1 MKIIDTAQRS
11 FEEEFRRIRMR
22 KAGSDASVEETV
34 RGILEDVREN
44 GDEALFRYTERFDG
58 VRLSRDTVEVSR
70 GEIERAVR
78 DLDGD
83 VLGILETAAERIERF
98 HRNQILHS
106 WRMEEED
113 GAVMGQEIVPLGR
126 VGVYAPGGL
135 APYPS
140 TVLMGAVP
148 ARVAGVREIFLA
160 TPAKQGGVSPLLL
173 AAAHVAGVTRVFRMG
188 GAQAVAALAYGTESV
203 PAVDKIVGPGNLYVA
218 TAKRLVFGDVGIDM
232 IAGPSEIVVVSDGTG
247 DPEVIAADLLS
258 QAEHDETAC
267 ALFLTPDREL
277 ARKVSEAADRQLGD
291 LSREA
296 IARKAME
303 RFGRVIVTAGLDEA
317 LYLANRFSPEHLELM
332 VRDPEALLPRI
343 TSAGAVFLGEHT
355 PEALGDY
362 LAGPNHILPTGG
374 TARFSSPLGVY
385 DFVKRMSV
393 LRFSPAALRRCGE
406 QVVRFAGIEG
416 LDAHGRAVSF
426 RIGSKKS

>member
-1 MKIIDTAQRS
+1 VKIIDTAERS
-11 FEEEFRRIRMR
+11 FEEEFRRLRMR
-22 KAGSDASVEETV
+22 KADSGASVEETV

-83 VLGILETAAERIERF
+83 VLKILETAAERIERF

-173 AAAHVAGVTRVFRMG
+173 AAAHVAGVTRCSGWEGPRPWRPSPTVRNRCPRWTRSSG
-188 GAQAVAALAYGTESV
+188 RGTSTWRRR
-203 PAVDKIVGPGNLYVA
+203 KGW
-218 TAKRLVFGDVGIDM
+218 
-232 IAGPSEIVVVSDGTG
+232 SSGTW
-247 DPEVIAADLLS
+247 
-258 QAEHDETAC
+258 
-267 ALFLTPDREL
+267 
-277 ARKVSEAADRQLGD
+277 
-291 LSREA
+291 
-296 IARKAME
+296 
-303 RFGRVIVTAGLDEA
+303 
-317 LYLANRFSPEHLELM
+317 
-332 VRDPEALLPRI
+332 
-343 TSAGAVFLGEHT
+343 
-355 PEALGDY
+355 
-362 LAGPNHILPTGG
+362 
-374 TARFSSPLGVY
+374 
-385 DFVKRMSV
+385 
-393 LRFSPAALRRCGE
+393 
-406 QVVRFAGIEG
+406 
-416 LDAHGRAVSF
+416 
-426 RIGSKKS
+426 GST

>member
-1 MKIIDTAQRS
+1 VKIIDTAQRT
-11 FEEEFRRIRMR
+11 FEEEFRGIRLR
-22 KAGSDASVEETV
+22 KADSDASVEDTV

-44 GDEALFRYTERFDG
+44 RDEALFRYTERFDG
-58 VRLSRDTVEVSR
+58 VRLSRDTIEVSQ
-70 GEIERAVR
+70 GEIDRAVR
-78 DLDGD
+78 DLDRD
-83 VLGILETAAERIERF
+83 ILELLEVAAERIERF

-106 WRMEEED
+106 WRMEED

-148 ARVAGVREIFLA
+148 ARVAGVREILLA

-173 AAAHVAGVTRVFRMG
+173 AAARVAGVTRVFRMG

-203 PAVDKIVGPGNLYVA
+203 PPVDKIVGPGNLYVA
-218 TAKRLVFGDVGIDM
+218 TAKKLVFGDVGIDM
-232 IAGPSEIVVVSDGTG
+232 IAGPSEIVIVSDGTG
-247 DPEVIAADLLS
+247 DPEIIAADLLS
-258 QAEHDETAC
+258 QAEHDEMAC
-267 ALFLTPDREL
+267 ALLVTPDREQ
-277 ARKVSEAADRQLGD
+277 ARRVSEAADRQLGA
-291 LSREA
+291 LPREA

-303 RFGRVIVTAGLDEA
+303 RFGRVVVTAGLDEA
-317 LYLANRFSPEHLELM
+317 LFLANRFSPEHLELM

-393 LRFSPAALRRCGE
+393 VGFSPEALRRCGE

-416 LDAHGRAVSF
+416 LHGHGRAVSF
-426 RIGSKKS
+426 RIGAKKS

>member
-1 MKIIDTAQRS
+1 MRIIETAERT

-22 KAGSDASVEETV
+22 KSDSGASVEETV
-34 RGILEDVREN
+34 RAILDDVREN
-44 GDEALFRYTERFDG
+44 GDEALFRYGERFDG
-58 VRLSRDTVEVSR
+58 ARLSRDTIEVSP
-70 GEIERAVR
+70 GEIDRAVR
-78 DLDGD
+78 DLDRE
-83 VLGILETAAERIERF
+83 VLELLETAAERIERF

-106 WRMEEED
+106 WRMEED
-113 GAVMGQEIVPLGR
+113 GIVMGQEIVPLGR

-160 TPAKQGGVSPLLL
+160 TPAKQGEVNPLLL
-173 AAAHVAGVTRVFRMG
+173 AAARAAGVTRVFRMG

-203 PAVDKIVGPGNLYVA
+203 PPVDKIVGPGNVYVA
-218 TAKRLVFGDVGIDM
+218 TAKKLVFGDVGIDM

-247 DPEVIAADLLS
+247 DPGVIAADLLS

-267 ALFLTPDREL
+267 ALLITPDRGL
-277 ARKVSEAADRQLGD
+277 ARQVTAEADRQLDD
-291 LSREA
+291 LPREA
-296 IARKAME
+296 IARKAIE
-303 RFGRVIVTAGLDEA
+303 RFGRIIVTADLEEA
-317 LYLANRFSPEHLELM
+317 LSLANRFSPEHLELV
-332 VRDPEALLPRI
+332 VRNPEAALTRI
-343 TSAGAVFLGEHT
+343 TTAGAVFLGEHT

-385 DFVKRMSV
+385 DFMKRMSV
-393 LRFSPAALRRCGE
+393 LRFSQDALRRYGE
-406 QVVRFAGIEG
+406 GVVRFAGIEG
-416 LDAHGRAVSF
+416 LHAHGRAVSF
-426 RIGSKKS
+426 RIGAKKS